1 MLENT
6 RLTYLFLYVR
16 DLAAARSFYSDTLGL
31 PVIEEDAGCV
41 KYDVGQAILA
51 LNRARDYGIDL
62 PERRDNSTDIVFL
75 VDDLDAVRAGLEA
88 QGVAFLPTDHYQVG
102 AIADFY
108 DPDGHWLTLYEPSE
122 EAMGWPSGD
131 RIAAV
136 MSKRPPERQRI
147 AGPSL
152 AGAELIYIF
161 LFVPDADE
169 AQSFYHDLLGIRD
182 LEGGPCSQA
191 TSGDEDGVIKYDTGG
206 VMMTTHFFV
215 DGGRN
220 SDRAPEGEEPD
231 EHACP
236 PRDLDSS
243 RMKGAAPAYYVNDV
257 EATVEELRHRRPDFP
272 ARVSHSP
279 IGVVATCDDP
289 GGHRFFLYQP
299 SDEAMELPSG
309 AKLAE
314 LIAASYEPAPA

>member
-1 MLENT
+1 MDDDF

-16 DLAAARSFYSDTLGL
+16 DMQAARSFYLETLGL
-31 PVIEEDAGCV
+31 DLLEEDASCV
-41 KYDVGQAILA
+41 KFAAGQAILA
-51 LNRARDYGIDL
+51 LNRAADYDIDL

-75 VDDLDAVRAGLEA
+75 VDDIEAVRAGLEA
-88 QGVAFLPTDHYQVG
+88 RGVRFLPTDHYQVG

-122 EAMGWPSGD
+122 EAMGWPSGE

-136 MSKRPPERQRI
+136 KSKRPTANVKI
-147 AGPSL
+147 AGPTL

-161 LFVPDADE
+161 LFVPDANAAE
-169 AQSFYHDLLGIRD
+169 AFYHGLLGVED
-182 LEGGPCSQA
+182 LEGGPCSKA

-215 DGGRN
+215 DSGRN

-236 PRDLDSS
+236 PRELDAS
-243 RMKGAAPAYYVNDV
+243 RMKGAAPAYHVADV
-257 EATVEELRHRRPDFP
+257 AATVARLSREQPDFQP
-272 ARVSHSP
+272 VITRSP
-279 IGVVATCDDP
+279 VGVIATCDDP
-289 GGHRFFLYQP
+289 AGHRFFLYQP
-299 SDEAMELPSG
+299 SREAMDSPSG
-309 AKLAE
+309 KKLADI
-314 LIAASYEPAPA
+314 LAADYEPVQA